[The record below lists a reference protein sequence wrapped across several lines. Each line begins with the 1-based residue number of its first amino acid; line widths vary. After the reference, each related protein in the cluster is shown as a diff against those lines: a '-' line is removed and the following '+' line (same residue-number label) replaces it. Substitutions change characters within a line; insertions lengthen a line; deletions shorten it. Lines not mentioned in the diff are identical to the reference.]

1 MKFSELSLAARDLG
15 LTYNEEDVALIGFMN
30 TLGVVISERGDEY
43 ILQIFAEKPYRF
55 EEAIKSEILS
65 LSESMPKNTINSQ
78 LYEIDRCEIHLRRSA
93 LLQEKLALL
102 VAFSE
107 TLTKKICELGVV
119 GKEPTIPEK
128 TAEKKPV
135 KAEKKAGRRV
145 KLSFDF
151 GSLKGLFGALVGAV
165 AMVFITYS
173 LVDLSAELDTS
184 STLTEIGSY
193 LISAAATTLVF
204 FDYRFL
210 AKKLDA
216 FGVIACPIISV
227 TSSVFGSVLATAK
240 AFASLSGTSVLT
252 ALGSLDSLYEKS
264 AELASAGGGF
274 MTIGIVISIFASLLN
289 CLWYFS
295 KHPDEM
301 TVAEKSDEK
310 NIGDK

>member
-1 MKFSELSLAARDLG
+1 MIFSELSLAAHDSG
-15 LTYNEEDVALIGFMN
+15 LTYNAESTALVGFMN
-30 TLGVVISERGDEY
+30 KLGVVILERGDEY

-55 EEAIKSEILS
+55 EEEIKSEICA

-78 LYEIDRCEIHLRRSA
+78 RCNSGSCEIHLRRSA

-107 TLTKKICELGVV
+107 TLTEHLNSLGLV
-119 GKEPTIPEK
+119 GNEPVIPEK
-128 TAEKKPV
+128 TAARSASSEKKPT
-135 KAEKKAGRRV
+135 RRI

-151 GSLKGLFGALVGAV
+151 RSVKGLFGALVGAA
-165 AMVFITYS
+165 AMVFITYA
-173 LVDLSAELDTS
+173 LVTFEAEQGAA

-193 LISAAATTLVF
+193 ILSAAATTLVF

-216 FGVIACPIISV
+216 FGVISCPVISV
-227 TSSVFGSVLATAK
+227 VSSVFAAILATAK
-240 AFASLSGTSVLT
+240 SFAYLTGTS
-252 ALGSLDSLYEKS
+252 ALAALANLDKLYEIS
-264 AELASAGGGF
+264 PDLASAGGGYLV
-274 MTIGIVISIFASLLN
+274 TSVVISAFASLLN

-301 TVAEKSDEK
+301 TKTEKSDEK
-310 NIGDK
+310 SEKNK